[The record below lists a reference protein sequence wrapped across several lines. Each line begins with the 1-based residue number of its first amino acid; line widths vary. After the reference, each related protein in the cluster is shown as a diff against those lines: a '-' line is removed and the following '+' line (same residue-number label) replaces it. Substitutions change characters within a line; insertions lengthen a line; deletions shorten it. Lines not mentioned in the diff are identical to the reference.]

1 MIVGRGGSRPGAAA
15 AIQFL
20 TRDYVRHRSV
30 RYPTFGFGVRAW
42 CKSVIETSHAA
53 ASLSINKIAR
63 FFF

>member
-30 RYPTFGFGVRAW
+30 RYHRVVCLVSNQRGDGYDDG
-42 CKSVIETSHAA
+42 
-53 ASLSINKIAR
+53 N
-63 FFF
+63 